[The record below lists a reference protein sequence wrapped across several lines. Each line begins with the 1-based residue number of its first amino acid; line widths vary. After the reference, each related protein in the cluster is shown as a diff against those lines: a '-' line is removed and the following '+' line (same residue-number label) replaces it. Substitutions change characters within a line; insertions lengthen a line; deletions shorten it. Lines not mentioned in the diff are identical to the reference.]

1 MEMGPEHRAALAD
14 ILAWRRDVRHFKPG
28 PIAPDVLARLR
39 GAMDQAPA
47 VGNARPWRVLQV
59 ESPEIRAQMIANFE
73 SANDSAAEDYS
84 IAKAEKYR
92 ALKLSGMKEAPVH
105 LSVWTDTAPSEGHGL
120 GRQTMPEMLAYST
133 VTAIH
138 TLWLAARAEN
148 IGVGWV
154 SILDPKAVREVF
166 DVPSCWIFTGYLC
179 LGYPAAPSD
188 TPLLH
193 ENGWQENTKTQWEVV

>member
-1 MEMGPEHRAALAD
+1 MEMGRQHQAALED
-14 ILAWRRDVRHFKPG
+14 LLQWRRDVRHFRADPVS
-28 PIAPDVLARLR
+28 PETLSRLR
-39 GAMDQAPA
+39 AAMDCAPA

-59 ESPEIRAQMIANFE
+59 DDPAKRAAVIADFE
-73 SANDSAAEDYS
+73 AANEDAASGYDDDT
-84 IAKAEKYR
+84 AAQYR
-92 ALKLSGMKEAPVH
+92 ALKLAGLREAPVH
-105 LSVWTDTAPSEGHGL
+105 LAVFTETDPTEGAGL

-154 SILDPKAVREVF
+154 SILHPDRIAAICDAPKSWVL
-166 DVPSCWIFTGYLC
+166 TGYLC
-179 LGYPAAPSD
+179 LGHPERYDD

-193 ENGWQENTKTQWEVV
+193 RAGWQETKRTYWEVV

>member
-1 MEMGPEHRAALAD
+1 
-14 ILAWRRDVRHFKPG
+14 
-28 PIAPDVLARLR
+28 
-39 GAMDQAPA
+39 MDQAPA

>member
-1 MEMGPEHRAALAD
+1 
-14 ILAWRRDVRHFKPG
+14 
-28 PIAPDVLARLR
+28 
-39 GAMDQAPA
+39 
-47 VGNARPWRVLQV
+47 
-59 ESPEIRAQMIANFE
+59 
-73 SANDSAAEDYS
+73 
-84 IAKAEKYR
+84 
-92 ALKLSGMKEAPVH
+92 
-105 LSVWTDTAPSEGHGL
+105 
-120 GRQTMPEMLAYST
+120 MPEMLAYST

-166 DVPSCWIFTGYLC
+166 DVPSRWIFTGYLC